1 MIKVKFKYSGLLF
14 TLGMAIAIFNSC
26 RSTKIDSLYQD
37 KGVVINGVK
46 WATRNV
52 DAPGTFA
59 ANPYNAG
66 MFYQWNRKKGWA
78 TTGDVTDWDSNNF
91 VGDTWEEANDPSP
104 AGWRVPTM
112 SELGKLFDENKVN
125 FEWITVSGI
134 SGMRIIDKATSNS
147 IFLPAVNHRGG
158 NDGTLYDAGS
168 GYYWSSTQSTQREDE
183 DYIALFMYFGSDF
196 AYVGYWYGKSS
207 GFSVRSVAK

>member
-147 IFLPAVNHRGG
+147 LTLAIGTANRAAFL
-158 NDGTLYDAGS
+158 
-168 GYYWSSTQSTQREDE
+168 
-183 DYIALFMYFGSDF
+183 F
-196 AYVGYWYGKSS
+196 
-207 GFSVRSVAK
+207 VRLKNNILICI